1 MTTIDPTMIEIPDV
15 IRRIEAEGA
24 DVLDQEIAEG
34 LEREITNVE
43 QVVIEG
49 IAEIILPVDEILTE
63 LIEEIITT
71 DTMIDA
77 TIDVQITLIL
87 TKTTITLRAMTKINI
102 KEMIT

>member
-34 LEREITNVE
+34 LEREITNVK

-49 IAEIILPVDEILTE
+49 IAEIILPIDEILTE

-71 DTMIDA
+71 DTMIGA

-87 TKTTITLRAMTKINI
+87 IKTTITLRAMTKINI